1 MTETTRETRVMSAV
15 LSLVD
20 SLLDDFDVV
29 DLLTELTGHCA
40 QLLDIASAGLLL
52 AGPRGQLCL
61 MAATSEATHDLE
73 LFQLQAD
80 EGPCLD
86 CYTTG
91 EPVSVAELA
100 DVRDR
105 WPSFVAAA
113 TDAGFASVHAIPMRA
128 AGTVLGAL
136 GLFGTE
142 TGKLNDADLILAQA
156 LTHVACVAILSERAP
171 DPDAFGPRLRNVV
184 AGRTVIEQA
193 KGFLHERL
201 TVSVEDGFAVLRGY
215 ARTHGEHMTDVARR
229 LLTVRDDR
237 AAILDRM
244 RQMMSS
250 PS

>member
-1 MTETTRETRVMSAV
+1 MSDTTRETRVMSAV

-91 EPVSVAELA
+91 EPVSVAELVH
-100 DVRDR
+100 VRDR
-105 WPSFVAAA
+105 WPNFVAAA
-113 TDAGFASVHAIPMRA
+113 TEAGFASVHAVPMRA
-128 AGTVLGAL
+128 AGTGLGAL

-142 TGKLNDADLILAQA
+142 TGKLNDADLLLAQA
-156 LTHVACVAILSERAP
+156 LAHVACVAILSERTAGP
-171 DPDAFGPRLRNVV
+171 DDFGPQLRTLL
-184 AGRTVIEQA
+184 AGRIVIEQA

-201 TVSVEDGFAVLRGY
+201 TVSVEDAFGLLRGY
-215 ARTHGEHMTDVARR
+215 ARTYGEHMTAVAQR
-229 LLTVRDDR
+229 LLTARDDR
-237 AAILDRM
+237 AVILNRM
-244 RQMMSS
+244 RQMVSS
-250 PS
+250 SS